1 MDDSPSRLRNE
12 SRYPAGKSVRGRS
25 TGVRI
30 VTRTAFSVFLLT
42 ACVALAVLSVPQMR
56 KLRALKEE
64 LARANALESYVQQE
78 KDQKR
83 RELNALRN
91 DPAYLELVARDRL
104 DLHREGEQIYR
115 IGREIDAAAR

>member
-1 MDDSPSRLRNE
+1 MDDSTSRPRKE
-12 SRYPAGKSVRGRS
+12 SRHPAGRRVRGRT

-30 VTRTAFSVFLLT
+30 VTRSAFSVFLLT

-64 LARANALESYVQQE
+64 LARAKALETHVEQQ

-83 RELNALRN
+83 RDLNAIRN

-104 DLHREGEQIYR
+104 DLYREGEKVYR
-115 IGREIDAAAR
+115 IAEK